1 MKIVI
6 PGGSGQV
13 GTVLRRF
20 LESEG
25 HEVYI
30 LTRHPDKDDARQITW
45 DGSSRGGWTKSFEG
59 ADAVINLAG
68 RSVNCRYTPANRREI
83 KSSRVDSTR
92 VVGEAIAAAKHPPK
106 VWLQM
111 STATIYE
118 HTYGPPNDDLSG
130 VIGGN
135 EPGAPDTWNFSIDV
149 ATSWE
154 KAAFDARDG
163 GTPRVSEGAGS
174 GATSGGT
181 PRVSEGAGSGAT
193 SGGTPRVSEGAG
205 SGATSG
211 GTPRVSEGAGGTP
224 RVSEGAGSGATS
236 GGTPRVSEGAGGT
249 PHVSE
254 GAGGTPR
261 VSEGAGSGAT
271 SGGTPSVSEGA
282 GGTPRVSEG
291 AERGID
297 SRKTRMVLMRSAI
310 VMSPD
315 RGGPFDIL
323 LNLVRFGLGGTA
335 GDGRQFVSWVHDEDF
350 ARAVLFLIG
359 NASFE
364 GPVNIAAPNPLP
376 NKEFMSGLREAWGM
390 PFGIPS
396 PEFLLE
402 IGAFFL
408 RTETELVLKSRR
420 VVSKRLTDA
429 GFEFGFTDWKEAAED
444 LCRRWKV
451 GT

>member
-20 LESEG
+20 LEREG
-25 HEVYI
+25 HEVVI
-30 LTRHPDKDDARQITW
+30 LTRNPDPEDPSEVFW
-45 DGSSRGGWTKSFEG
+45 DGSGPGDWAKSFEG

-83 KSSRVDSTR
+83 KASRVDSTR
-92 VVGEAIAAAKHPPK
+92 AVGEAIAGAKDPPK

-118 HTYGPPNDDLSG
+118 HTHGPPNDDLTG

-135 EPGAPDTWNFSIDV
+135 EPNAPDTWNFSIDV

-154 KAAFDARDG
+154 KAAC
-163 GTPRVSEGAGS
+163 E
-174 GATSGGT
+174 ATN
-181 PRVSEGAGSGAT
+181 
-193 SGGTPRVSEGAG
+193 
-205 SGATSG
+205 
-211 GTPRVSEGAGGTP
+211 
-224 RVSEGAGSGATS
+224 
-236 GGTPRVSEGAGGT
+236 
-249 PHVSE
+249 
-254 GAGGTPR
+254 
-261 VSEGAGSGAT
+261 
-271 SGGTPSVSEGA
+271 GGTPS
-282 GGTPRVSEG
+282 VSEG

-323 LNLVRFGLGGTA
+323 LNLVRFGLGGA
-335 GDGRQFVSWVHDEDF
+335 SGDGRQFVSWVHEEDF
-350 ARAVLFLIG
+350 ARAVLFLIETD
-359 NASFE
+359 SLS
-364 GPVNIAAPNPLP
+364 GPVNIAAPNSLP
-376 NKEFMSGLREAWGM
+376 NKEFMRDLREAWGM
-390 PFGIPS
+390 PFGMPS
-396 PEFLLE
+396 PAFLLE

-420 VVSKRLTDA
+420 VVARRLSDA
-429 GFEFGFTDWKEAAED
+429 GFEFRFSDWKDAADD
-444 LCRRWKV
+444 LCRRWKA
-451 GT
+451 GA

>member
-20 LESEG
+20 LEREG

-83 KSSRVDSTR
+83 KASRIDSTR
-92 VVGEAIAAAKHPPK
+92 VVGEAIAAADDPPK

-111 STATIYE
+111 STATVYE
-118 HTYGPPNDDLSG
+118 HTYGPANDDVTG

-154 KAAFDARDG
+154 AAANAIETRR
-163 GTPRVSEGAGS
+163 T
-174 GATSGGT
+174 
-181 PRVSEGAGSGAT
+181 
-193 SGGTPRVSEGAG
+193 
-205 SGATSG
+205 
-211 GTPRVSEGAGGTP
+211 
-224 RVSEGAGSGATS
+224 
-236 GGTPRVSEGAGGT
+236 
-249 PHVSE
+249 
-254 GAGGTPR
+254 
-261 VSEGAGSGAT
+261 
-271 SGGTPSVSEGA
+271 
-282 GGTPRVSEG
+282 
-291 AERGID
+291 
-297 SRKTRMVLMRSAI
+297 RKVLMRSAI

-323 LNLVRFGLGGTA
+323 LNLVRFGLGGSS

-350 ARAVLFLIG
+350 SRAALFLIE
-359 NASFE
+359 NDTLE
-364 GPVNIAAPNPLP
+364 GPVNIAAPDPIP
-376 NKEFMSGLREAWGM
+376 NNEFMKDLRDARGM

-396 PEFLLE
+396 PAFLLE

-429 GFEFGFTDWKEAAED
+429 GFEFRFTDWKDAAGD
-444 LCRRWKV
+444 LCRRWKA
-451 GT
+451 GA

>member
-13 GTVLRRF
+13 GTVLRRS
-20 LESEG
+20 LEREG

-30 LTRHPDKDDARQITW
+30 LTRLPDKDDARRIAW
-45 DGSSRGGWTKSFEG
+45 DGKNPGDWTEAFEG

-68 RSVNCRYTPANRREI
+68 RSVNCRYTPVNRREI
-83 KSSRVDSTR
+83 KASRIDSTR
-92 VVGEAIAAAKHPPK
+92 VVGEAIAAAKNPPK

-135 EPGAPDTWNFSIDV
+135 EPGAPDTWDFSIDV

-154 KAAFDARDG
+154 KAAIEARD
-163 GTPRVSEGAGS
+163 
-174 GATSGGT
+174 
-181 PRVSEGAGSGAT
+181 
-193 SGGTPRVSEGAG
+193 
-205 SGATSG
+205 
-211 GTPRVSEGAGGTP
+211 
-224 RVSEGAGSGATS
+224 
-236 GGTPRVSEGAGGT
+236 
-249 PHVSE
+249 
-254 GAGGTPR
+254 
-261 VSEGAGSGAT
+261 
-271 SGGTPSVSEGA
+271 

-323 LNLVRFGLGGTA
+323 LNLVRFGLGGA
-335 GDGRQFVSWVHDEDF
+335 SGDGRQFVSWVHDEDF

-359 NASFE
+359 NESFE
-364 GPVNIAAPNPLP
+364 GPVNIAAPTPLP
-376 NKEFMSGLREAWGM
+376 NREFMRDLREAWGM
-390 PFGIPS
+390 PFGLPS

-402 IGAFFL
+402 IGAFVL

-420 VVSKRLTDA
+420 VVPRRLTDA
-429 GFEFGFTDWKEAAED
+429 GFVFRFTDWRDAAED
-444 LCRRWKV
+444 LCGRWKEGV
-451 GT
+451 

>member
-1 MKIVI
+1 MKIII

-13 GTVLRRF
+13 GTVLRRS

-25 HEVYI
+25 YEVVI
-30 LTRHPDKDDARQITW
+30 LTRDPDRDDPLQVFW
-45 DGSSRGGWTKSFEG
+45 DGQTIGGWTETFEG

-83 KSSRVDSTR
+83 KASRIDSAR
-92 VVGEAIAAAKHPPK
+92 VVGEAIASASDPPK

-118 HTYGPPNDDLSG
+118 HTYGPPNDDVTG

-154 KAAFDARDG
+154 KAANKG
-163 GTPRVSEGAGS
+163 GTPRVSAGA
-174 GATSGGT
+174 
-181 PRVSEGAGSGAT
+181 
-193 SGGTPRVSEGAG
+193 
-205 SGATSG
+205 
-211 GTPRVSEGAGGTP
+211 
-224 RVSEGAGSGATS
+224 
-236 GGTPRVSEGAGGT
+236 
-249 PHVSE
+249 
-254 GAGGTPR
+254 
-261 VSEGAGSGAT
+261 
-271 SGGTPSVSEGA
+271 
-282 GGTPRVSEG
+282 
-291 AERGID
+291 D
-297 SRKTRMVLMRSAI
+297 SRNTRMVLMRSAI

-323 LNLVRFGLGGTA
+323 LNLVRFGLGGTS

-350 ARAVLFLIG
+350 ARAVLFLIRDE
-359 NASFE
+359 SLE

-376 NKEFMSGLREAWGM
+376 NREFMRDLRNAWGK
-390 PFGIPS
+390 PFGLPS

-420 VVSKRLTDA
+420 VVSKKLTDA
-429 GFEFGFTDWKEAAED
+429 GFEFLFTEWKDAAED
-444 LCRRWKV
+444 LCRRSKAM
-451 GT
+451 G